1 VQRGQGQ
8 TIELLAIEFPFLI
21 AACAVVMVAVKCA
34 LSQFFDFVLRG
45 LRASAALVIS
55 AQP

>member
-1 VQRGQGQ
+1 MQRGQGQ